1 MPRAEPSR
9 ECKDG
14 GMRASGEPSGFG
26 LEEKEDKKTRRFA
39 SFLISVWNSQGF
51 LNASFHSAID
61 VAEISTF
68 TFIMPI
74 KYIIYLI

>member
-1 MPRAEPSR
+1 MVWKRKKIRRQGDLLLSLFL
-9 ECKDG
+9 
-14 GMRASGEPSGFG
+14 SGI
-26 LEEKEDKKTRRFA
+26 L
-39 SFLISVWNSQGF
+39 QGF

-74 KYIIYLI
+74 KYIIYLIYIYALISLIKTSS